1 MDGHGPDGFEYCIF
15 KQSFKFQHS
24 IPALEPA
31 MSHLALSALS
41 SGAAARREGAAR
53 LDLPGVWQGD
63 ALTAQ
68 SGRVQPSGHALLD
81 AALPGGGWPLGSLT
95 EVLQPTQGGAEW
107 PLVLP
112 ALAKAAAQRGG
123 RVVLVAPPCEPF
135 APALQAAGL
144 PADRLCRVRPLPSPH
159 DKSAAWASEQALR
172 CRDVLAVLAWLPL
185 APPEAL
191 RRLQLAAA
199 QQAALLWVFRPQDHR
214 QQASPAPLRLWV
226 VQGLPTGQGA
236 RQSRGLRLAQDLQ
249 AESSMPNEGRAL
261 GTLQVHVLKRRG
273 PPLMHPVPVCA
284 HTPALFAVLAAVRAL
299 KARRFPSD
307 ASSPAAQGMPQSVM
321 AFQEPV
327 HALDRR
333 AIVAG

>member
-1 MDGHGPDGFEYCIF
+1 MP
-15 KQSFKFQHS
+15 
-24 IPALEPA
+24 
-31 MSHLALSALS
+31 HLALSTPS

-53 LDLPGVWQGD
+53 LELPGVWQGD

-68 SGRVQPSGHALLD
+68 SGRVQSSGHALLD
-81 AALPGGGWPLGSLT
+81 AALPGGGWPLGSMT
-95 EVLQPTQGGAEW
+95 EVMQPAQGGAEW

-112 ALAKAAAQRGG
+112 ALAQAAAQRGG
-123 RVVLVAPPCEPF
+123 RVVLVAPPGEPF

-199 QQAALLWVFRPQDHR
+199 QQAALLWVFRPQNHR

-226 VQGLPTGQGA
+226 VQG
-236 RQSRGLRLAQDLQ
+236 
-249 AESSMPNEGRAL
+249 RAP
-261 GTLQVHVLKRRG
+261 GTLQVHVTKRRG

-284 HTPALFAVLAAVRAL
+284 HGPALFAVLAAVRAL

-307 ASSPAAQGMPQSVM
+307 ALPPAVSAPPAQRALEPVQPVQSLPQAVV